1 MEIHPNTITM
11 KKSIIHNSIFIIL
24 FLFAFLERTVF
35 DLGPNYELL
44 TSAIV
49 LSSLFLNPKSS
60 FFLAFLTIAFS
71 DRLIGNSRIFLF
83 TWSGFLIPAII
94 VSPILKKLIT
104 DRKSSIINL
113 LKISVSGLMINVFFF
128 IWTNFGVWMLD
139 SWGMYSKDVSGLITC
154 YINALPFLKNQ
165 VVSSLIFIPT
175 GFILINV
182 TFVVYK
188 KLFLEKK
195 YCPDSYNHL
204 HHI

>member
-44 TSAIV
+44 TTAIV

-83 TWSGFLIPAII
+83 TWSGFLIPAFF
-94 VSPILKKLIT
+94 SSGFLKKIIT

-113 LKISVSGLMINVFFF
+113 LKISVSGPMINVFFF

-139 SWGMYSKDVSGLITC
+139 SWGMYSKDVSGLIAC

-165 VVSSLIFIPT
+165 IVSSLVFIPL
-175 GFILINV
+175 GYFVIQLSEKLISSNVFNRFRAPQILS
-182 TFVVYK
+182 K
-188 KLFLEKK
+188 
-195 YCPDSYNHL
+195 DS
-204 HHI
+204 